1 MVTETYNRLGR
12 VIHDADAH
20 IMETPTWLRDH
31 ADPSIREC
39 IRPLDLG
46 GGNELKQT
54 GDVEEQLAD
63 LRATFD
69 RLAQRHASD
78 EYRAVEAAEI
88 MGRKNFAAT
97 GSFVAAD
104 RPRALDLLGFAS
116 QLLFNTFHNRRLRDW
131 EHTGDSDLAYGVARA
146 HNRGMIEFCSVDP
159 RLLPTCY
166 VPLMDFERAAA
177 MTDEAIA
184 MGAAAILI
192 ASGCPPTHSPSH
204 RALDPVWERVQD
216 ADLPIVFHVGGTG
229 DLIDRNY
236 FVNGLPIPPD
246 FHGGEENFRS
256 VDYMAIPFPPM
267 QTIATMLFDGAFD
280 RFPRLRV
287 GVIEQ
292 GAIWV
297 PSWMRQMESAFE
309 AFVKH
314 EERVRALAMRP
325 SDYVRRQMKFT
336 PYPTEDVG
344 WIIEQA
350 GAEVAM
356 FNSDYPHVEGGRRP
370 IERFEASLGDAGN
383 EVRQRFYCDNFLELM
398 GSSATDLHN
407 TQVRR

>member
-1 MVTETYNRLGR
+1 VAYNQLGR
-12 VIHDADAH
+12 VVHDADAH
-20 IMETPTWLRDH
+20 IMEPPTWLRDH
-31 ADPSIREC
+31 ADPNVRDLIQ
-39 IRPLDLG
+39 PLDFG
-46 GGNELKQT
+46 GGNEFKQT
-54 GDVEEQLAD
+54 GDVAEQLTD
-63 LRATFD
+63 LRSTFE
-69 RLAQRHASD
+69 RIAAKHASD
-78 EYRAVEAAEI
+78 EYRATEAADI
-88 MGRKNFAAT
+88 MNRKNFAAT
-97 GSFVAAD
+97 GGFVAAD
-104 RPRALDLLGFAS
+104 RSRALDLLGFAS
-116 QLLFNTFHNRRLRDW
+116 QLVFNTFHNRRLRDW
-131 EHTGDSDLAYGVARA
+131 EHRGDADLAYGVARA
-146 HNRGMIEFCSVDP
+146 HNRGMIEFCSADP

-166 VPLMDFERAAA
+166 VPLMDFDRAAA
-177 MTDEAIA
+177 MADEAIA
-184 MGAAAILI
+184 MGAAALLI

-204 RALDPVWERVQD
+204 RSLDPVWARAQD

-267 QTIATMLFDGAFD
+267 QTIATMLFDGVFD
-280 RFPRLRV
+280 RFPRLRI

-314 EERVRALAMRP
+314 EERVRDLELRP
-325 SDYVRRQMKFT
+325 SDYVRRSMKFT

-350 GAEVAM
+350 GPEVAM

-370 IERFEASLGDAGN
+370 IERFEASLGDAS
-383 EVRQRFYCDNFLELM
+383 EAVRQAFYCDNLLELI
-398 GSSATDLHN
+398 GSPARHL
-407 TQVRR
+407 VGAA